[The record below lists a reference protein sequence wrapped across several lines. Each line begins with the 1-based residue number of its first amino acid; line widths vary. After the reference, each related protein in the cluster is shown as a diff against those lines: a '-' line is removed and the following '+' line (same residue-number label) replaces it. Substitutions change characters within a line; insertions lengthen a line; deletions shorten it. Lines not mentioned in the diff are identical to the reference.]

1 LKDKEKKIEVVAS
14 LRMLW
19 ERDSNKEEEN
29 EDVVDVESRK
39 VD

>member
-19 ERDSNKEEEN
+19 ERDSNEEEVDD
-29 EDVVDVESRK
+29 EVVDVESRR